1 VGGAFCDLRRLPG
14 ITALEGQGLRGCEI
28 DQFMSSADQLIIFDN
43 VSKFYGE
50 ILGVNRVNLQIAPGI
65 TSLVGPNGAGK
76 STLMNLM
83 TGILRPTRG
92 TISLLGIPTDQPE
105 RLFRKVGYCTQFD
118 SFPRGVTGREFLN
131 SFLLVHGFDRKRA
144 NELSQLAL
152 ERVNLTEA
160 ADRKVAAYSKGMRQ
174 RIRLAQSI
182 AHEPA
187 VLILD
192 EPLNGLDPM
201 VRAETI
207 ALFRKLASE
216 GLHLIIS
223 SHILHEVDMMSDRVV
238 LLNNGYIVAEGNIH
252 GVRDEMEEHPM
263 QILIRCDQ
271 PGKLAA
277 YVFGHDHVVE
287 ARIHEDR
294 RGLFVKTRDADRFY
308 LLLNRVVA
316 EGEVN
321 VESVAPVDDDLS
333 AVYQYLI
340 GSSGGSA

>member
-1 VGGAFCDLRRLPG
+1 
-14 ITALEGQGLRGCEI
+14 
-28 DQFMSSADQLIIFDN
+28 MSSPDQLIIFNN

-83 TGILRPTRG
+83 TGLLRPTRG
-92 TISLLGIPTDQPE
+92 SITLLGIPTDQPE

-131 SFLLVHGFDRKRA
+131 SFLMVHGFAAKQA
-144 NELSQLAL
+144 NELSQVAL
-152 ERVNLTEA
+152 ERVSLTEA

-182 AHEPA
+182 AHQPA

-207 ALFRKLASE
+207 ALFRKLAAE

-287 ARIHEDR
+287 ARLHDDR
-294 RGLFVKTRDADRFY
+294 GGLFVKTRDADRFY

-340 GSSGGSA
+340 GTSGGSE

>member
-1 VGGAFCDLRRLPG
+1 
-14 ITALEGQGLRGCEI
+14 
-28 DQFMSSADQLIIFDN
+28 MSSPDQLIIFNN

-83 TGILRPTRG
+83 TGLLRPTRG
-92 TISLLGIPTDQPE
+92 SITLLGIPTDQPE

-131 SFLLVHGFDRKRA
+131 SFLMVHGFATKQA
-144 NELSQLAL
+144 NELSQVAL
-152 ERVNLTEA
+152 ERVSLTEA

-182 AHEPA
+182 AHQPA

-207 ALFRKLASE
+207 ALFRKLAAE

-287 ARIHEDR
+287 ARLHDDR
-294 RGLFVKTRDADRFY
+294 GGLFVKTRDADRFY

-340 GSSGGSA
+340 GTSGGSE